1 MAKYLNSALISA
13 FWYSSFVEYNLILV
27 MAGSS
32 AAQPDWKNVKGEM
45 EQGDFIDLWCWAWTD
60 VKNRQA

>member
-1 MAKYLNSALISA
+1 MLL
-13 FWYSSFVEYNLILV
+13 VEYNLISIILV

-32 AAQPDWKNVKGEM
+32 AAQPSWKNAEEEM
-45 EQGDFIDLWCWAWTD
+45 ERGDFIDLWCATWTD